1 MNSTSFW
8 MYLGKDAFDGRLDSG
23 NVRTSGPR
31 VALPDIKL
39 RTQSHGLNFKSGSS
53 SLYSNA
59 LNYNNNIKRYK
70 VLSLCHFIDEE
81 DKN

>member
-1 MNSTSFW
+1 

-53 SLYSNA
+53 SLYIVMH
-59 LNYNNNIKRYK
+59 LIITIILRGIKCYHYAT
-70 VLSLCHFIDEE
+70 L
-81 DKN
+81 

>member
-23 NVRTSGPR
+23 NVSISGPR

-39 RTQSHGLNFKSGSS
+39 RTQPHGLNSKSGSS
-53 SLYSNA
+53 SLYIVMH
-59 LNYNNNIKRYK
+59 LIITIILRGIKCYHYAT
-70 VLSLCHFIDEE
+70 L
-81 DKN
+81 